1 MQEKRIQLF
10 RNSIEI
16 GIVIAVLALNRI
28 CMQKGDSPNYLN
40 IALSNEIV
48 GDVTSFAIRGLQL
61 VKRHKG
67 KQSRL
72 LPATYFRNQA
82 SDKHSQRRKKH
93 NLLPPILSKT
103 KEKIM
108 MKT

>member
-16 GIVIAVLALNRI
+16 GIVIAVLALI
-28 CMQKGDSPNYLN
+28 WMQKGDSPNYLN

-103 KEKIM
+103 EEKIM